1 MVDDPVVRSTRVA
14 VALCDRFQELT
25 RGPTTVTAAKGRT
38 ALIGVKGND
47 EEFSLR
53 VNEANQIYPDIW
65 SHLDDA
71 RKALVARNVDV
82 SAFDTIREKE
92 RQLQPTGVRV
102 DMTYQQH
109 GDPTYGMEHTVKR
122 ATFNTDGLAR
132 ARGAIQVIM
141 NATPHINWAAIAKAE
156 DADPHAKA
164 FRRATIIKRV
174 WMFAGLIAVLGI
186 PFWWL
191 FWSRHKENEKR
202 ERWRRESEERSYV
215 PPTPAAPPTPP
226 ADLLPAA
233 EQAELATQA
242 KALQVKL
249 GETLASW
256 SELTA
261 KDALAKIKPSST
273 PCPFAITPPPKKA
286 ADGFIL
292 TGDNDPRDFTS
303 SDFMGYL
310 AKDGVIAADGLDGYE
325 LNLKQVLAQLE
336 KGTATARTKERWSVI
351 AAPFTFVVIDR
362 EVEPEI
368 TDMTSAPIQFKP
380 GRVAGRAYMV
390 SLRDAKIICTGTID
404 AKSSTPE
411 AAAAY
416 LDGARSESAASKIL
430 HRELEVRIREGLATN
445 LKAVAP

>member
-14 VALCDRFQELT
+14 VALCDRFAELT
-25 RGPTTVTAAKGRT
+25 KGPTVVTAHKGRG

-71 RKALVARNVDV
+71 RKALAARGVDV
-82 SAFDTIREKE
+82 TAFDTIREKE

-102 DMTYQQH
+102 DMNYQQF
-109 GDPTYGMEHTVKR
+109 GDPTYGMEQTVKK
-122 ATFNTDGLAR
+122 ANFNTDGLAR

-141 NATPHINWAAIAKAE
+141 NATPLINWAAIAKAE
-156 DADPHAKA
+156 DADPNVKA

-202 ERWRRESEERSYV
+202 EQWRREAEQRSYV
-215 PPTPAAPPTPP
+215 PPAPALPPTPP

-233 EQAELATQA
+233 EQAELANQA
-242 KALQVKL
+242 RAFEQKL
-249 GETLASW
+249 GATIASW
-256 SELTA
+256 ETLTA
-261 KDALAKIKPSST
+261 KDVLAKTKAGNE
-273 PCPFAITPPPKKA
+273 PCPFAISPPPKAA
-286 ADGFIL
+286 ADAFIE
-292 TGDNDPRDFTS
+292 TGNNDPRDFTS
-303 SDFMGYL
+303 SDFMGFL
-310 AKDGVIAADGLDGYE
+310 AKDGAIPAEALYDYDR
-325 LNLKQVLAQLE
+325 NLKQVIVQLD
-336 KGTATARTKERWSVI
+336 KGTATARTKERWAAI
-351 AAPFTFVVIDR
+351 AEPFTFVVIDR
-362 EVEPEI
+362 EDEPEI
-368 TDMTSAPIQFKP
+368 TDMTSEPIEFKP
-380 GRVAGRAYMV
+380 GRVVGRAYMF
-390 SLRDAKIICTGTID
+390 SLRDAKLVCTGAID
-404 AKSSTPE
+404 VKSSVPA

-416 LDGARSESAASKIL
+416 LGGVTSESGASKVL
-430 HRELEVRIREGLATN
+430 HRELEVRIRQALAAN